1 MYCPKAIFATK
12 QTTMKREQ
20 LIKEASEAFAIRMQ
34 TKEGTASRLNAQ
46 EWYKC
51 GINSQLA
58 KDLTDLAVIEG
69 KIEVLMWV
77 NLRVSFADILK
88 SDIYRDIEQLSS
100 TRTELLT
107 KLNLKG

>member
-1 MYCPKAIFATK
+1 MPK
-12 QTTMKREQ
+12 
-20 LIKEASEAFAIRMQ
+20 LYQ
-34 TKEGTASRLNAQ
+34 TKDGFNLVTS
-46 EWYKC
+46 
-51 GINSQLA
+51 NSQLA

-77 NLRVSFADILK
+77 NLRLSFSDILK

-107 KLNLKG
+107 KLNLEG